1 LPRSDP
7 SIIIIIIIIMAVAGL
22 WAVSAAVASSSIVGE
37 RARGNL
43 IMMQLHTYKLY
54 YTVP

>member
-7 SIIIIIIIIMAVAGL
+7 SIIIIIIIMAVAGM

-37 RARGNL
+37 RAMGNL
-43 IMMQLHTYKLY
+43 IMMQLHTYKY